1 MGRCVRMAH
10 IACWGLFR
18 WFSNSPHCPNP
29 MCQANVPNLMRWAL
43 LSKEVDS
50 LRHPSQDVTSRIHHF
65 PTSRNNTSLGEQ
77 FSYREW
83 LLPSPALCKQ
93 MIWPQSF
100 HMQKP
105 SQAHSWLG
113 AWHSPWCKTGTS
125 RNISPEP
132 RNGQRDF
139 KLQRPE
145 KSANFSI
152 FS

>member
-1 MGRCVRMAH
+1 MGRCVSMAH
-10 IACWGLFR
+10 TACWGLFR
-18 WFSNSPHCPNP
+18 WFSNSPPCPNP
-29 MCQANVPNLMRWAL
+29 MFQANVPNLMGWAL

-50 LRHPSQDVTSRIHHF
+50 LRHPCQDMTRRIHHF

-83 LLPSPALCKQ
+83 LHLPQLYASKCYDHNHPL
-93 MIWPQSF
+93 F

-105 SQAHSWLG
+105 SQAHSCGVEW
-113 AWHSPWCKTGTS
+113 WCKTGTS
-125 RNISPEP
+125 RNISQEP
-132 RNGQRDF
+132 RNGQRDLE
-139 KLQRPE
+139 LQRPE